1 MNDPAT
7 SRRRARLGLIGLAA
21 IFFLPLALSFYL
33 YYGTSWRPSGGTQ
46 HGELISP
53 ARPLPAVSL
62 TRADGKPTGEDF
74 LRGTWH
80 LVYVGDGSCAAPCR
94 ETQVKTRQIRLA
106 LNKDINRV
114 HRVFL
119 YAGGPPPQDYLDREH
134 GDLVAASLAGPDGA
148 RLLAVFPPDPPP
160 LGGRLYLVDPLG
172 NLMMSY
178 PPDATRKDILT
189 DLQRLLKLSH
199 IG

>member
-1 MNDPAT
+1 M
-7 SRRRARLGLIGLAA
+7 GLIGLAA

-33 YYGTSWRPSGGTQ
+33 YYGTGWRPAGGTQ
-46 HGELISP
+46 HGELVSP

-62 TRADGKPTGEDF
+62 TRADGKPTGTDF

-80 LVYVGDGSCAAPCR
+80 LVYVGDGTCPGSCR
-94 ETQVKTRQIRLA
+94 EMLVKTRQIRLA

-119 YAGGPPPQDYLDREH
+119 YAGGPPPQDYLGREH

-160 LGGRLYLVDPLG
+160 LGGHLYLVDPLG

-178 PPDATRKDILT
+178 PPDATRKGILT